1 MLVMIILS
9 VGSRRKDVCRRAV
22 GIQLSWLLLLH
33 HHHPTPSLAKLRRAA
48 HGRLTRPYTT
58 FAAQNN
64 NCWEYNVMII
74 VHSKL
79 HIMCT
84 LMAHSVSLSK
94 CAESYQQEWQPQP
107 LLFPT
112 ALSVTHQATKLPPKI
127 STNCYQAPPAIV
139 DTEEST
145 GTHWHAQPL
154 LAVAAAIDDSRYV
167 AAFLLLLTTL
177 EESTTRKGI
186 SSRQADFDMYSY

>member
-1 MLVMIILS
+1 MYIDGAQRKSIKVRRIRPAGVTDTTTTVPHCP
-9 VGSRRKDVCRRAV
+9 VGDS
-22 GIQLSWLLLLH
+22 
-33 HHHPTPSLAKLRRAA
+33 PS
-48 HGRLTRPYTT
+48 
-58 FAAQNN
+58 
-64 NCWEYNVMII
+64 
-74 VHSKL
+74 
-79 HIMCT
+79 
-84 LMAHSVSLSK
+84 
-94 CAESYQQEWQPQP
+94 
-107 LLFPT
+107 
-112 ALSVTHQATKLPPKI
+112 HQAPPKI

-186 SSRQADFDMYSY
+186 SSRRRISIFTKYSFLMSPLILKAEIENWMGHMYLLDKPQITAPEQCYKSDFCEFSSSSS